1 MPAMTPQPGSL
12 PDAMIRQQEV
22 LADLERARE
31 IAVHLE
37 QQLAHVTGLAAAL
50 ARDLAEM
57 HAAEAIDLDR
67 WPTARALV
75 SWSQEQQP

>member
-1 MPAMTPQPGSL
+1 MPDPSLTIDAALTSGALPG
-12 PDAMIRQQEV
+12 
-22 LADLERARE
+22 DLERARE

-57 HAAEAIDLDR
+57 HAAEAIDLRR
-67 WPTARALV
+67 WPNARALV
-75 SWSQEQQP
+75 AWWRETE